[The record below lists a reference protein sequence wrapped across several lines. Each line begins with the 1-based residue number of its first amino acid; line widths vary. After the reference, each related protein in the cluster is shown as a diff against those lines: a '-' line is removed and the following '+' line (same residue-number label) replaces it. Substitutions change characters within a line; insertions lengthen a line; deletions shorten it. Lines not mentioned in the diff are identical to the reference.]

1 MTARLSSVLA
11 LSTVIA
17 ATGAAAAPLVEIGT
31 TVTVRNSVMVEY
43 EADKRRLD
51 RGDQVH
57 QNEAVQT
64 SRASLAEIRLL
75 DETKLAVGPES
86 RVVLDTFVYDARA
99 TPGTTAIRMAKGAF
113 RFISG
118 NNPSSTYQV
127 ITPSAAIGVRGTI
140 FDTYVAAN
148 LDTLILL
155 HEGVIEVC
163 ASPTNCRLFSTR
175 GGLVHVS
182 SQGEITFPRRFE
194 NRAVRNASVETA
206 FPFVGR
212 ALIIDPVPRLRH
224 TMLLRPYRP
233 SDHAQDTP
241 PKGSTGTGPKS
252 RTGDSGGAYPSG
264 PGTNKGTKKT
274 GHVDKGSVPRGTNTL
289 RTTKTL
295 QKTPQATKPK
305 IQFKAIQIRPQPK
318 QIIK

>member
-127 ITPSAAIGVRGTI
+127 QTPIASIGVRGTI
-140 FDTYVAAN
+140 FDLLVQPDRIVVILISGQILVT
-148 LDTLILL
+148 TLQNRTVSLIRPGTSLTVYL
-155 HEGVIEVC
+155 NGRVVGPTIWRGTIPVDF
-163 ASPTNCRLFSTR
+163 ASASFPYFPPVTNIPPKPLKASAPVNTAPARTPP
-175 GGLVHVS
+175 V
-182 SQGEITFPRRFE
+182 
-194 NRAVRNASVETA
+194 RAKPVN
-206 FPFVGR
+206 
-212 ALIIDPVPRLRH
+212 IDPAPPHRQRIRWGERPRWRE
-224 TMLLRPYRP
+224 RPERVHQVRP
-233 SDHAQDTP
+233 RP
-241 PKGSTGTGPKS
+241 PMH
-252 RTGDSGGAYPSG
+252 YPQH
-264 PGTNKGTKKT
+264 NQNNRNRR
-274 GHVDKGSVPRGTNTL
+274 GH
-289 RTTKTL
+289 
-295 QKTPQATKPK
+295 
-305 IQFKAIQIRPQPK
+305 
-318 QIIK
+318 